1 MSSTLRAVR
10 ALILLAGFQLLSLV
24 LLGVLAAVD
33 WAAVHAP
40 SSVTSKVW
48 LVSVVLAVPVI
59 RGMFM
64 LRLPKLEEP
73 PGVPLTEEAEPRL
86 WAVVRELAEA
96 AGTRAPDTII
106 LTADVNASVME
117 HPRLGGLLPGRRS
130 LSIGLPLLTGLSE
143 AQFRSVLAHEYG
155 HYVGG
160 DTRLGPVVARGRR
173 QIQRTIAHFH
183 EKADKK
189 VAQERA
195 EQEKKSARR
204 VAKGKKAKEI
214 DTTGAGA
221 TYRAMAKIYTWYGK
235 FFLRASLST
244 GRGQELAADR
254 NAARLAGRDAT
265 ASALREIPVLANAYD
280 FYLECYATLGL
291 DARTM
296 PPQGAF
302 FGGFGDMLSAREL
315 QLAEMRAELPEPERS
330 PYDSHPP
337 IAERVRAVES
347 LPDDGRADDGRGA
360 ALDIL
365 GDARGAAA
373 ALEPAVLA
381 DELLGFRRAADWSD
395 VLDSGMAARLS
406 ELDTPLHRALAFYTK
421 EAPTLPALL
430 QVIDE
435 GHLWQLARRL
445 PLSDEAS
452 AAQGRAFRE
461 FVRSPLEG
469 ILRTWVISE
478 LSNQG
483 LLSWEFSWSE
493 SATVILPGDPETAAD
508 ALDAAVTA
516 ALADLPDTA
525 PLRALLPPAP
535 AGNGTGTGTDIES
548 V

>member
-40 SSVTSKVW
+40 SSVTGKVW

-86 WAVVRELAEA
+86 WAVVRELAAA
-96 AGTRAPDTII
+96 AGTRAPDGII

-130 LSIGLPLLTGLSE
+130 LHIGLPLLTGLSE

-189 VAQERA
+189 VARERA
-195 EQEKKSARR
+195 AQEKKSARR

-221 TYRAMAKIYTWYGK
+221 TYRAMAKIYTWYGT

-244 GRGQELAADR
+244 GRAQEFAADR

-280 FYLECYATLGL
+280 FYLDRYATLGL

-296 PPQGAF
+296 PPHGAF
-302 FGGFGDMLSAREL
+302 FGGFGDMLGAREL

-337 IAERVRAVES
+337 IAERVHAVES

-365 GDARGAAA
+365 ADARAAAA

-381 DELLGFRRAADWSD
+381 EELLGFRRAADWAD
-395 VLDSGMAARLS
+395 VLRSGMTARLGD
-406 ELDTPLHRALAFYTK
+406 LDTPLHRALAVYTK
-421 EAPTLPALL
+421 SAPTLPALL
-430 QVIDE
+430 KVIDE

-445 PLSDEAS
+445 PLSDEAA

-461 FVRSPLEG
+461 FVRPSLEG
-469 ILRTWVISE
+469 LVHTWVISE
-478 LSNQG
+478 LSKQG
-483 LLSWEFSWSE
+483 LLDWEFSWSE
-493 SATVILPGDPETAAD
+493 SATVVLPGGDPEAAGE
-508 ALDAAVTA
+508 ALAAAVAA
-516 ALADLPDTA
+516 ALADHPDTA
-525 PLRALLPPAP
+525 PLRALLPPVP
-535 AGNGTGTGTDIES
+535 AGAGTDTDIES